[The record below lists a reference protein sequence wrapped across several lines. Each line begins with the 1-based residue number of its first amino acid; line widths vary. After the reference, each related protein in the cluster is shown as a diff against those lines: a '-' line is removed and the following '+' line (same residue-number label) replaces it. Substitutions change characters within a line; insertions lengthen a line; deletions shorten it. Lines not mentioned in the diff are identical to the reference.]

1 MWRKL
6 ALAGVMASLL
16 GCIEDNGPNIS
27 GVDGGQI
34 ASVNIQPLA
43 DTLFIPDT
51 VRATDRL
58 QLNAFATAT
67 TGVVV
72 KNLRYVWTSSDTL
85 IARVDSVGLVTP
97 IRTGSVVI
105 TASAARVGTATVVIL
120 PAANRLVVT
129 PAIDTIFVD
138 DPIVSTRDT
147 VRLSVA
153 AFDPAGA
160 PLTGVRFTWQSATPA
175 AATVDSLG
183 TVRAIGLGSSVL
195 TVRAPSRLATA
206 TVAVLPVVRN
216 VVVTDPLPQSV
227 DGDTVQLV
235 ARAFDYTNHVVTRKF
250 AWRSLDPTAATIDT
264 NGRVI
269 FIAPGPVTLTAT
281 TAFVADSV
289 TVTSLPRQLLSLDV
303 GGDYTCGVATLGRA
317 YCWGKGSVGQ
327 IGSAADSTC
336 FDDNSATVRVGC
348 AIAPKR
354 VIAPAIT
361 FSVVAAGDST
371 ACGIST
377 TQQLYCWGDD
387 TYGQIGNGSDGG
399 GAQPRLATVA
409 SERFTSLTSGGGHA
423 CALNLAG
430 FAYCWGKDSTGQ
442 LGDHGNVNST
452 TPIPVIGPDAQPSGA
467 LRYTAISAGANHTC
481 AIAVDRSAWCW
492 GAGSRG
498 ILGTGDAISSSIP
511 KRVVGDLLFV
521 AISAGTDHTCAL
533 ATDAAIYCWGDNTF
547 GQLGLGTT
555 ALAFSPNPVPSLG
568 LTGFTAISSG
578 VRGSCAL
585 SGGGSVFCWGHNAY
599 GQLGRGEPLPVPNPG
614 SFSPIPSPII
624 NPITKQFTSLSVGRR
639 HACALASDNT
649 TWCWGSN
656 FLGSLGNQ
664 LQAAIRTTPVQVA
677 RPR

>member
-6 ALAGVMASLL
+6 ALAGVLAGLL
-16 GCIEDNGPNIS
+16 ACNDESAPNIS

-34 ASVNIQPLA
+34 ASVTIQPVV

-51 VRATDRL
+51 IRATDRL
-58 QLNAFATAT
+58 QLSAVATAT
-67 TGVVV
+67 TGVAL
-72 KNLRYVWTSSDTL
+72 KKLRYVWASSDST

-153 AFDPAGA
+153 AFDPSGA
-160 PLTGVRFTWQSATPA
+160 PLTGVRYTWQSATPT

-183 TVRAIGLGSSVL
+183 TVRAIGLGSSIL
-195 TVRAPSRLATA
+195 TVRAPLRLATA

-235 ARAFDYTNHVVTRKF
+235 ARAFDYTNQVVTRKF
-250 AWRSLDPTAATIDT
+250 AWRSLNPTVATIDT

-269 FIAPGPVTLTAT
+269 FIAPGSATLSVT

-289 TVTSLPRQLLSLDV
+289 TVISLPRQLLSLDV
-303 GGDYTCGVATLGRA
+303 GGDYSCGVATLGRA
-317 YCWGKGSVGQ
+317 YCWGKGTVGQ
-327 IGSAADSTC
+327 LGSAADSTC
-336 FDDNSATVRVGC
+336 VDNINPTARVAC

-354 VIAPAIT
+354 VIAPAIA
-361 FSVVAAGDST
+361 FSVVVAGDST
-371 ACGIST
+371 SCGISSA
-377 TQQLYCWGDD
+377 QQLYCWGDD
-387 TYGQIGNGSDGG
+387 TYGQIGNGSGGG

-430 FAYCWGKDSTGQ
+430 LAYCWGKDSTGQ
-442 LGDHGNVNST
+442 LGDARNVNST
-452 TPIPVIGPDAQPSGA
+452 TPIPVIGPDSQPSGA

-481 AIAVDRSAWCW
+481 AIAADRRAWCW

-498 ILGTGDAISSSIP
+498 VLGTGDTLRAVVP
-511 KRVVGDLLFV
+511 KRVVGDRLFI

-533 ATDAAIYCWGDNTF
+533 GTDGGVYCWGDNTL

-555 ALAFSPNPVPSLG
+555 TLSFSSSPVASLESAG
-568 LTGFTAISSG
+568 YTAISSG

-585 SGGGSVFCWGHNAY
+585 SGGGSVFCWGHNEY
-599 GQLGRGEPLPVPNPG
+599 GQLGRGEPLTVPNPG

-624 NPITKQFTSLSVGRR
+624 NPFAKQFTSLSVGRR

-677 RPR
+677 RLR